1 MKIISTPRTVDISIT
16 GRCNLR
22 CKYCFYAD
30 EMAASRDLPTDT
42 WLSFFDELGRL
53 GVMDVCLTGGE
64 ALSRPDIFDLIDS
77 VIANR
82 MRYTILSNG
91 TLINEQLIKK
101 FEVGKRRSRL
111 DQFQISIDGSRPE
124 VHNLSRPKSFQRALR
139 GLRLVKEAG
148 FPATVRVTIN
158 KHNLN
163 DLDDIAGL
171 LLEKVGLPSFSTNEA
186 FPMGAGCQ
194 NREQVSLNAI
204 EMRQAMET
212 ISRLQEK
219 YPGCLTALA
228 GPQAK
233 MITYAEMEHARST
246 GEKSSRFQMGY
257 LTGCGC
263 IFSKISILHDGTI
276 VPCHLLDHS
285 RLGNITKDSLQ
296 DIWLQHPILKSLRER
311 RAIPMQQ
318 VTGCETCEWAAYCN
332 GSCPGL
338 AQQLTGDYNR
348 ANPFD
353 CYRLFLQE
361 TQLSKT
367 IGIQDDIL

>member
-1 MKIISTPRTVDISIT
+1 MPTPRSVDISIT

-22 CKYCFYAD
+22 CKYCFYAN
-30 EMAASRDLPTDT
+30 EMAASRDLSTDT
-42 WLSFFDELGRL
+42 WLSFFDELGCL

-64 ALSRPDIFDLIDS
+64 ALSRPDIFDLIDG

-91 TLINEQLIKK
+91 TLINEQVVKR

-124 VHNLSRPKSFQRALR
+124 IHNLSRPKSFHRALR
-139 GLRLVKEAG
+139 SLKLVKDAG
-148 FPATVRVTIN
+148 FPVTVRVTIN

-163 DLDDIAGL
+163 DLDNIATL
-171 LLEKVGLPSFSTNEA
+171 LLEEVGLSSFSTNEA

-194 NREQVSLNAI
+194 NRAQVSLNAI

-212 ISRLQEK
+212 IARLQLK
-219 YPGCLTALA
+219 YPGRLTALA

-233 MITYAEMEHARST
+233 MTSYAEMEHAHST
-246 GEKSSRFQMGY
+246 GEKSTRWQMGY

-276 VPCHLLDHS
+276 VPCHLLDQS
-285 RLGNITKDSLQ
+285 RLGNITENSLK
-296 DIWLQHPILKSLRER
+296 DIWLEHPILKSLRER
-311 RAIPMQQ
+311 RTIPMQQ
-318 VTGCETCEWAAYCN
+318 VPGCETCEWASYCN

-353 CYRLFLQE
+353 CYRLFLQDA
-361 TQLSKT
+361 QP
-367 IGIQDDIL
+367 